1 MHKPL
6 KAESSINGSSP
17 ELVIAD
23 PAGNITAL
31 VSGPVADRAALAHR
45 IMADKALKVEQ
56 VGFVTEPDGEA
67 QKLWR
72 LEMSGGEFCGNAAR
86 SFGLYV
92 AGLSGL
98 SGKHTVF
105 IEISGMKGSIP
116 VRVDT
121 ETGTAEVEM
130 PGPAAEKAIEY
141 EGRSLP
147 VIVFD
152 GITHVIA
159 PGFKPAEK
167 MFYGVKEI
175 IEAEAPPPEAL
186 GLLFWDEEGR
196 QMIPLV
202 YVYAAETLVFES
214 SCGSGSAALGAWL
227 SRNAADSGK
236 GRVEHCFSLRQPGGT
251 IETRVNMEHG
261 LVRSVSI
268 GGKVT
273 LAKAARITG
282 LVR

>member
-1 MHKPL
+1 LFTHKPL
-6 KAESSINGSSP
+6 KAEPSAEVPPP

-31 VSGPVADRAALAHR
+31 VSGRVEDRAALAHR
-45 IMADKALKVEQ
+45 IMADKALKAEQ

-67 QKLWR
+67 RKLWR

-86 SFGLYV
+86 SFGLYA

-98 SGKHTVF
+98 SGKHTVSV
-105 IEISGMKGSIP
+105 EISGMKGSIP

-121 ETGTAEVEM
+121 ETGAAEVEI
-130 PGPAAEKAIEY
+130 PGPVAENVIEY

-159 PGFKPAEK
+159 PGFKSDEK
-167 MFYGVKEI
+167 MFYRVKEI
-175 IEAEAPPPEAL
+175 IEAEGEAPEAL
-186 GLLFWDEEGR
+186 GLLFWDEER
-196 QMIPLV
+196 LQMIPLV
-202 YVYAAETLVFES
+202 YVYAAGTLVFES
-214 SCGSGSAALGAWL
+214 SCGSGSAALGVWL
-227 SRNAADSGK
+227 SRNAADSGR
-236 GRVEHCFSLRQPGGT
+236 GQAEHCFSLRQPGGT
-251 IETRVNMEHG
+251 IETRVSMEHG
-261 LVRSVSI
+261 RVRSVSI

-273 LAKAARITG
+273 LSRA
-282 LVR
+282 VRFTL

>member
-1 MHKPL
+1 M
-6 KAESSINGSSP
+6 KAEDSAP

-31 VSGPVADRAALAHR
+31 VSGPVEDRVSLAQT
-45 IMADKALKVEQ
+45 IIADKVLKVEQ

-67 QKLWR
+67 QKFWR

-98 SGKHTVF
+98 RGKHTVSV
-105 IEISGMKGSIP
+105 EISGMKGNIP

-121 ETGTAEVEM
+121 ETGNAEVEI
-130 PGPAAEKAIEY
+130 PGPAAEKVIEY

-167 MFYGVKEI
+167 MFYGVKKI
-175 IEAEAPPPEAL
+175 IEAEEGTPQAL

-196 QMIPLV
+196 ELIPLV
-202 YVYAAETLVFES
+202 YVYATGTLVFES
-214 SCGSGSAALGAWL
+214 SCGSGSAALGVWL
-227 SRNAADSGK
+227 SRNAAGNTVGNAAGGGK
-236 GRVEHCFSLRQPGGT
+236 GQAEHCFSLRQPGGT
-251 IETRVNMEHG
+251 IETRVNMKNG

-273 LAKAARITG
+273 LTRTARLT
-282 LVR
+282 R

>member
-1 MHKPL
+1 M
-6 KAESSINGSSP
+6 KAESPTP

-23 PAGNITAL
+23 PAGNITAF
-31 VSGPVADRAALAHR
+31 VSGPVEDRVSLAQT
-45 IMADKALKVEQ
+45 IMADNVLKVEQ

-67 QKLWR
+67 RKLWR

-98 SGKHTVF
+98 SGKHTVSV
-105 IEISGMKGSIP
+105 EISGMKGSVP

-121 ETGTAEVEM
+121 ESGAAEVEI
-130 PGPAAEKAIEY
+130 PGPVAEKVIEY

-175 IEAEAPPPEAL
+175 IEAEGKAPQAL

-196 QMIPLV
+196 EMIPLV
-202 YVYAAETLVFES
+202 YVYATGTLVFES
-214 SCGSGSAALGAWL
+214 SCGSGSAALGVWL

-236 GRVEHCFSLRQPGGT
+236 GQAEHCFSLRQPGGT
-251 IETRVNMEHG
+251 IETRVNMENG

-273 LAKAARITG
+273 LTKSARLTH
-282 LVR
+282 

>member
-1 MHKPL
+1 L
-6 KAESSINGSSP
+6 STKAEPSTEGSPP

-31 VSGPVADRAALAHR
+31 VSGHVEDRAALAHR

-56 VGFVTEPDGEA
+56 VGFVVPPDGDA
-67 QKLWR
+67 HKLWR

-92 AGLSGL
+92 AEKSGL
-98 SGKHTVF
+98 SGKHTISV
-105 IEISGMKGSIP
+105 EISGMKGSIP

-121 ETGTAEVEM
+121 EAGTAEAEI
-130 PGPAAEKAIEY
+130 PGPAAEKTIEY

-147 VIVFD
+147 VIIFD

-175 IEAEAPPPEAL
+175 IEREGEVPEAL
-186 GLLFWDEEGR
+186 GLLFWDEGAR
-196 QMIPLV
+196 RMIPLV
-202 YVYAAETLVFES
+202 YV
-214 SCGSGSAALGAWL
+214 
-227 SRNAADSGK
+227 
-236 GRVEHCFSLRQPGGT
+236 
-251 IETRVNMEHG
+251 
-261 LVRSVSI
+261 
-268 GGKVT
+268 
-273 LAKAARITG
+273 
-282 LVR
+282 

>member
-1 MHKPL
+1 MEERRMKV
-6 KAESSINGSSP
+6 ESPTP

-31 VSGPVADRAALAHR
+31 VSGPVEDRVSLAQT
-45 IMADKALKVEQ
+45 IMADKVLKVEQ

-92 AGLSGL
+92 SGLSGL
-98 SGKHTVF
+98 CGKHTVSV
-105 IEISGMKGSIP
+105 EISGMRGSVP

-121 ETGTAEVEM
+121 ETGTAEVEI
-130 PGPAAEKAIEY
+130 PGPAAEKVIKY
-141 EGRSLP
+141 EDRSLP

-159 PGFKPAEK
+159 PGFKPDEK
-167 MFYGVKEI
+167 MFYGVKKI
-175 IEAEAPPPEAL
+175 IEAEGEAPQAL

-196 QMIPLV
+196 EMIPLV
-202 YVYAAETLVFES
+202 YVYAAGTLVFES
-214 SCGSGSAALGAWL
+214 SCGSGSAALGVWL
-227 SRNAADSGK
+227 SRNAADSGQ
-236 GRVEHCFSLRQPGGT
+236 GQAEHCFSLRQPGGT
-251 IETRVNMEHG
+251 IETRVSMENG

-273 LAKAARITG
+273 LTTAARLTH
-282 LVR
+282 

>member
-1 MHKPL
+1 MDKP
-6 KAESSINGSSP
+6 KAEPPAGASLP

-31 VSGPVADRAALAHR
+31 VSGPVEDRAALARR
-45 IMADKALKVEQ
+45 IMADRAMKVEQ
-56 VGFVTEPDGEA
+56 VGFVTEPDGQA
-67 QKLWR
+67 RKLWR

-98 SGKHTVF
+98 SGKHTVSV
-105 IEISGMKGSIP
+105 EISGMKGSVP

-121 ETGTAEVEM
+121 ENGTAEVEI
-130 PGPAAEKAIEY
+130 PGPVAENVIEY

-159 PGFKPAEK
+159 PGFKPDEK
-167 MFYGVKEI
+167 IFYGVKEI
-175 IEAEAPPPEAL
+175 IEAEGSRPDAL
-186 GLLFWDEEGR
+186 GLLFRDEETQ

-202 YVYAAETLVFES
+202 YVYATGTLVFES
-214 SCGSGSAALGAWL
+214 SCGSGSAALGVWL

-236 GRVEHCFSLRQPGGT
+236 GQTEHCFSLRQPGGT
-251 IETRVNMEHG
+251 IETRVSMEHG

-268 GGKVT
+268 GGKVALT
-273 LAKAARITG
+273 GAVRIT
-282 LVR
+282 V